1 MLTQKWMEC
10 LLERWEG
17 AASLPAP
24 CCGSPP
30 LLCRCLGG
38 SYVHLSSALIFCTQQ
53 ISQNKVVWVRTL
65 LGTAE
70 PATLQ
75 VVQGMLEEQNLS
87 FLKQHRD
94 LKYFFKWRLQPVVL
108 SVGWASELALLWV
121 REEDQEDPRAL
132 FQSLLCCDTVKAR
145 LLSVLLG
152 RIHSL

>member
-1 MLTQKWMEC
+1 MEC

-53 ISQNKVVWVRTL
+53 ISQNKVVCVRTL
-65 LGTAE
+65 LWTAE

-75 VVQGMLEEQNLS
+75 MVQGMLEEQNLS
-87 FLKQHRD
+87 FLKAAQRF
-94 LKYFFKWRLQPVVL
+94 KVFFRVEIATCNSFCQLSIGAGSALRQGSGPGGPQSSLPVFVML
-108 SVGWASELALLWV
+108 
-121 REEDQEDPRAL
+121 
-132 FQSLLCCDTVKAR
+132 
-145 LLSVLLG
+145 
-152 RIHSL
+152 